1 MLQPLTAKHSFPAQS
16 SRDEVLNFVTK
27 AKRAGLGDLALAR
40 TLGVGVL
47 LPRAFAAMLAA
58 P

>member
-1 MLQPLTAKHSFPAQS
+1 M
-16 SRDEVLNFVTK
+16 
-27 AKRAGLGDLALAR
+27 KRAGLAALALAR